1 MKIVKYK
8 QNNLKS
14 LLKKEFIQKL
24 DELNLSDKYF
34 NNLIKNRTHDE
45 IIKKIED
52 LNREIDFCSL
62 IMYSFSW
69 RNSNEGSNFWSCI
82 YRNYNN

>member
-8 QNNLKS
+8 QNNLRS

-24 DELNLSDKYF
+24 DELNLSEKYF
-34 NNLIKNRTHDE
+34 NNLLKNRTHDE

-52 LNREIDFCSL
+52 LNREIGFHSL
-62 IMYSFSW
+62 IMTSFSW
-69 RNSNEGSNFWSCI
+69 HNSNEGSNFWGDI
-82 YRNYNN
+82 YRNNK